1 MPGVTFRLRF
11 LVWSNPARRRMPLM
25 VLAAGQSVS
34 PLVCSKRACSLRAPQ
49 VGCWKRNFRISCT
62 MGSGVACAQLCGRC
76 PGQSHTKSALSDQL
90 AEEAVV
96 PARAL
101 KLEASGTLVLVGL
114 NRVQSHAAQNR
125 QIGGGVILACA
136 GLVLPH

>member
-1 MPGVTFRLRF
+1 MLPRSGGRSVIVVHQTAQTLLPLDRAGASQVARLWF
-11 LVWSNPARRRMPLM
+11 HESVAQTLVWALLM
-25 VLAAGQSVS
+25 IMCYELGNRFSQRAS
-34 PLVCSKRACSLRAPQ
+34 PQQA
-49 VGCWKRNFRISCT
+49 
-62 MGSGVACAQLCGRC
+62 
-76 PGQSHTKSALSDQL
+76 GQSHTKSALSDQL

-96 PARAL
+96 PARTL

-136 GLVLPH
+136 GLVLPHHH